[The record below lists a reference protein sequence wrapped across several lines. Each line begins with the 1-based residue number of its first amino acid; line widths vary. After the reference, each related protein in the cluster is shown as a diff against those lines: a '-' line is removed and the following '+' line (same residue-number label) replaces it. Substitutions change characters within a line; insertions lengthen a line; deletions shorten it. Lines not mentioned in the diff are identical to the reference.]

1 MRKLTIGLLG
11 CGVVGGGFV
20 RLLEEH
26 APIIRAHAEADVSI
40 SKILVRDLSKERP
53 FVSPSLLTTR
63 GEDVVRNGADIVVE
77 LIGGTSVARSLL
89 RDSIAAG
96 KHVVTANKRLLA
108 LCGRELLDLASVH
121 RVRVGFEASVCGA
134 IPVIRVVR
142 DALAGDRI
150 DSVEGIVNGTSNF
163 ILTRMEQSGA
173 TFSEALAEAQAR
185 GFAEADPSLDI
196 DGSDAAEKITIL
208 AGLAFPGTRLRW
220 ERREG
225 IDRITPGEFAIAAHE
240 GKVVRHVVSI
250 RREGDCAVLDAATR
264 LLPRAH
270 PLAAVRD
277 EGNGI
282 VLRARGAGELTL
294 YGAGAGSL
302 PSATSVLADV
312 VEIARSM

>member
-1 MRKLTIGLLG
+1 MRKLKIGLLG

-40 SKILVRDLSKERP
+40 SKILVRDLSKTRP
-53 FVSPSLLTTR
+53 GVSPSLLTTR
-63 GEDVVRNGADIVVE
+63 GQDVVGNGADIIVE

-89 RDSIAAG
+89 RDSIASG

-108 LCGRELLDLASVH
+108 LCGPELLDLASVH

-142 DALAGDRI
+142 DSLAGDRI
-150 DSVEGIVNGTSNF
+150 ESIEGIVNGTSNF
-163 ILTRMEQSGA
+163 ILTRMEERGA
-173 TFSEALAEAQAR
+173 TFAEALAEAQAR
-185 GFAEADPSLDI
+185 GFAEADPTLDI

-208 AGLAFPGTRLRW
+208 AGLAFPGAPVRW

-225 IDRITPGEFAIAAHE
+225 IAGISPVDFAAAAHE
-240 GKVVRHVVSI
+240 GKVVRHVGSI
-250 RREGDCAVLDAATR
+250 RWDGACAVLDAAPR

-270 PLAAVRD
+270 PLAAVRG

-282 VLRARGAGELTL
+282 VLRAHGAGELTL

-312 VEIARSM
+312 VEIARNI

>member
-1 MRKLTIGLLG
+1 MRKLKIGLLG

-26 APIIRAHAEADVSI
+26 AAIIRAHAEADLSI
-40 SKILVRDLSKERP
+40 SKILVRDAVRPRP
-53 FVSPSLLTTR
+53 FVAPALLTTR
-63 GEDVVRNGADIVVE
+63 GEDVVRNGADIIVE
-77 LIGGTSVARSLL
+77 LIGGTSVARTLL
-89 RDSIAAG
+89 RDSIASG

-108 LCGRELLDLASVH
+108 LCGGELLDLASIH

-150 DSVEGIVNGTSNF
+150 ESVEGIVNGTSNF
-163 ILTRMEQSGA
+163 IITRMEETGA
-173 TFSEALAEAQAR
+173 TFAEALAEAQAR
-185 GFAEADPSLDI
+185 GFAEADPTLDI

-208 AGLAFPGTRLRW
+208 AALAFPGIPVRW
-220 ERREG
+220 DRREG
-225 IDRITPGEFAIAAHE
+225 IRGLAPCDLSSAAHE

-250 RREGDCAVLDAATR
+250 RREGDVAVLDAAPR
-264 LLPRAH
+264 LLPRGH
-270 PLAAVRD
+270 PLAAVRG

-282 VLRARGAGELTL
+282 VVRAHGAGELTL

-302 PSATSVLADV
+302 PSASSVLADV
-312 VEIARSM
+312 VEIARRI